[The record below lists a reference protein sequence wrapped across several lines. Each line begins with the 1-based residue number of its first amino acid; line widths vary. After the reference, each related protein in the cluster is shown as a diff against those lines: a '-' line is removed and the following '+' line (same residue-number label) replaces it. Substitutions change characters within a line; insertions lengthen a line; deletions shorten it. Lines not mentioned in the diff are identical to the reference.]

1 MTSLRD
7 IKAKYADGDSPG
19 SESDAADTTEA
30 EEESGSSEPAGDAT
44 PDEDDAPEQD
54 EDASAD
60 EEDEKPK
67 PAASGESHQPRT
79 DAEIGEGGSLF
90 DL

>member
-7 IKAKYADGDSPG
+7 IKAKYADGTRLRDGRRARRP
-19 SESDAADTTEA
+19 EA
-30 EEESGSSEPAGDAT
+30 EPVRRGADEAERTTSDDSQ
-44 PDEDDAPEQD
+44 PDEDKQE
-54 EDASAD
+54 
-60 EEDEKPK
+60 EKPK
-67 PAASGESHQPRT
+67 PASSGEAHQPRT

>member
-7 IKAKYADGDSPG
+7 IKAKYAG
-19 SESDAADTTEA
+19 DTTA
-30 EEESGSSEPAGDAT
+30 AEPAAT
-44 PDEDDAPEQD
+44 DDQPDEDA
-54 EDASAD
+54 EDA
-60 EEDEKPK
+60 EDPAEEKPK
-67 PAASGESHQPRT
+67 PAAAPSGEQHQPRT